1 MRLLTSLIAVSAM
14 ALTASAWAQ
23 EEETT
28 STPVEE
34 QPATTIEETPAPAP
48 AIETTPTPPTRLAP
62 PAAMSATPKPEKSAA
77 AAGSPAAK
85 AASPAPTPAM
95 AGKKMSV
102 EATVKDNEN
111 RWAAA
116 GMKHDVATV
125 EAMVADDFV
134 GVSSKGKFTNR
145 RALLNE
151 MKGDKDNYTSAK
163 NEKLDVHRFGNDV
176 AVVVGRYREKGTGK
190 DGNFDRT
197 YYFTDTWMQRK
208 GAWKCVAS
216 QSMLLGGKK

>member
-34 QPATTIEETPAPAP
+34 QPATTIEEPPAPAP
-48 AIETTPTPPTRLAP
+48 AIETTPTPATGLAP

-125 EAMVADDFV
+125 EAMIADDFI
-134 GVSSKGKFTNR
+134 GVSSEGKFTIR
-145 RALLNE
+145 LSLLNE
-151 MKGDKDNYTSAK
+151 MQGDKDTYTSAK
-163 NEKLDVHRFGNDV
+163 DEKLRSEERR
-176 AVVVGRYREKGTGK
+176 VGKEWRSRWSP
-190 DGNFDRT
+190 DH
-197 YYFTDTWMQRK
+197 
-208 GAWKCVAS
+208 
-216 QSMLLGGKK
+216 

>member
-1 MRLLTSLIAVSAM
+1 M

-48 AIETTPTPPTRLAP
+48 AIETTPTPVAKTAP
-62 PAAMSATPKPEKSAA
+62 APAMSATPKPEKSAA
-77 AAGSPAAK
+77 PASSPAAK
-85 AASPAPTPAM
+85 AGSPAPAPAM
-95 AGKKMSV
+95 SGKKMSV
-102 EATVKDNEN
+102 EAAIKDNEN

-125 EAMVADDFV
+125 ETFIADDFV

-145 RALLNE
+145 RGLLNE

-163 NEKLDVHRFGNDV
+163 NEKLNVHRFGNDV
-176 AVVVGRYREKGTGK
+176 AVVVGRYREQGTGK
-190 DGNFDRT
+190 EGKFDRT
-197 YYFTDTWMQRK
+197 YYFTDVWMQRK

-216 QSMLLGGKK
+216 QSMLMGPKK